1 MIPLHGMPVVP
12 EVNEL
17 VVKRMHHPHFDDQP
31 PCGKIVTNNW
41 IRNRLSAISA
51 KVGNLNKAVH
61 RIDYRCQQILILA
74 IRLLAKPS
82 IITPQWIVYPV
93 QTVST

>member
-1 MIPLHGMPVVP
+1 MPVVP
-12 EVNEL
+12 EGNEV
-17 VVKRMHHPHFDDQP
+17 VVKRMHHPHFDDLL

-41 IRNRLSAISA
+41 ISNRLSAISA

-61 RIDYRCQQILILA
+61 QIDYRYQQILILA
-74 IRLLAKPS
+74 IRVLVKPS

-93 QTVST
+93 QAVST